1 MLSTNQSRMQLSLRL
16 STISFKTPATW
27 LIPSVHWRPL
37 FLAMVVTFSNST
49 VVVCFLSNRSS
60 LMNQQLAS
68 PKLQRLMFWLAICL
82 MPLTTQVVRS
92 LRENSKPSSRSW
104 DMLSWMNSKLAV
116 STLSSWSWTV
126 LLRAS
131 QVPSA
136 LPLILQPNS
145 PSVGKS
151 TQAVQASHQ
160 APTSLP
166 SLSIRVLNSWRKLTL
181 WQMTKMLQRL
191 VLWRLPRLVRLLDF
205 SLVRCSSMRPLLL
218 QLLSIL
224 PALEHSVK
232 NRKTLLL
239 F

>member
-1 MLSTNQSRMQLSLRL
+1 MQLSLRL
-16 STISFKTPATW
+16 STISSKTPATW
-27 LIPSVHWRPL
+27 LIPSVQWRPL
-37 FLAMVVTFSNST
+37 FLAMVVTFRNSI

-60 LMNQQLAS
+60 LMNQHLAS

-82 MPLTTQVVRS
+82 ILSTTQVVRS

-104 DMLSWMNSKLAV
+104 DINSWINSKLAV
-116 STLSSWSWTV
+116 STLSSWSWIV

-145 PSVGKS
+145 PSVSKS

-160 APTSLP
+160 PPTSLP
-166 SLSIRVLNSWRKLTL
+166 SLSIRVSSSWRKLTL
-181 WQMTKMLQRL
+181 WKITKMLQRL
-191 VLWRLPRLVRLLDF
+191 EPWRLPRLVRLLDF

-232 NRKTLLL
+232 NKKTLLL

>member
-1 MLSTNQSRMQLSLRL
+1 MQLSLRL
-16 STISFKTPATW
+16 STISSKTPATW

-104 DMLSWMNSKLAV
+104 DMLSWINSKLAV

-136 LPLILQPNS
+136 LPLILLPNS
-145 PSVGKS
+145 LSVSKS

-205 SLVRCSSMRPLLL
+205 WLVRCSSMRPLLL